1 MRKITLLLALLLISA
16 TTLKAARPIS
26 YESPRSLAMG
36 GAFVAVADDH
46 QAMFSN
52 PAGLGLNQK
61 KAFSVINSTFII
73 NDDYE
78 SINSRIDRLSDAE
91 LPASR
96 NENYSALLEAMGKV
110 GHRNWSNLAYYLGSE
125 GFAAALYYNEKE
137 TYSVS
142 NPVSPV
148 LESQVDKDT
157 VLMGSV
163 ARSFNE
169 AQVLF
174 KDRAMG
180 WWGTTIKFASRN
192 SASTRYG
199 VKDFSALTAEAVKDA
214 NLTGATLDF
223 DLGALWQLNNPLNTS
238 LGLMVGNVLGSEFSS
253 EVGSLNRHYA
263 AGISIKP
270 LTGPPERN
278 ERLVFALD
286 YWDDGADTSFFNK
299 VRLGSQLRVSDHIHL
314 LAGLRSGYLTGGFA
328 LAWRDLR
335 LQAATYSEELGKR
348 PGDKEDRRYTAS
360 LNLQF

>member
-1 MRKITLLLALLLISA
+1 MKKTGLLLCLLLLTA
-16 TTLKAARPIS
+16 VVAQAARPIS

-36 GAFVAVADDH
+36 GAFVAIADDH

-61 KAFSVINSTFII
+61 KAFSVINSTFIV

-78 SINSRIDRLSDAE
+78 TVNSRINRLTDAE

-96 NENYSALLEAMGKV
+96 SQNYSTLLEAMGKV
-110 GHRNWSNLAYYLGSE
+110 GHRNWSNLAYYLGST

-163 ARSFNE
+163 ARPFDE

-174 KDRAMG
+174 KDRATG
-180 WWGTTIKFASRN
+180 WWGTTVKFASRN
-192 SASTRYG
+192 STTTSYG
-199 VKDFSALTAEAVKDA
+199 AKDFSALTADAVKDA

-223 DLGALWQLNNPLNTS
+223 DLGALWQLNNPLNPS
-238 LGLMVGNVLGSEFSS
+238 LGFMVGNVLGSEFSS
-253 EVGSLNRHYA
+253 EVGSLRRHYA

-270 LTGPPERN
+270 LSGPPERN
-278 ERLVFALD
+278 ERLIFALD
-286 YWDDGADTSFFNK
+286 YWDDGRDTSSFNK

-314 LAGLRSGYLTGGFA
+314 LAGLRSGYLTGGFT
-328 LAWRDLR
+328 LAWRDLH

-360 LNLQF
+360 LNLEF